1 MIVLKQIIDIMTQG
15 SDRPL
20 RRLFAYYAVVAVVVA
35 ALWYLFPDIIR
46 QVAGK
51 SVDTAAGSPQ
61 LLPDALVADDQG
73 VAGLGA
79 GSLGEVSIVTLLILL
94 GTIVLMLPVS
104 WVYMSARPIPGHSQ
118 ALVQTLIILPIV
130 VAGIIIVVQ
139 NSLALAFS
147 LAGVVGAVRF
157 RTNLRDTRDLVFV
170 FLSIGVGFAAGVQ
183 SLAVGAIVS
192 IVFNL
197 VLLLTWRYD
206 YGRNILTPTASSQW
220 AGPLESLASQ
230 TGAHEI
236 PDRDLVLSLTPEKAD
251 VLADRFDRVRK
262 VIGSKS
268 KKPRYN
274 AVLTLST
281 DYVPEAQAQ
290 AEMVL
295 QKLTKRW
302 KLDEVVQNTGK
313 PSQIYYLLRLK
324 KTVPRDEVL
333 TAIHNN
339 SDGMIASAD
348 LELAEPLQSQD
359 GKKLESSPP
368 CRTRPRRSRRG
379 LRVPRVRSGKR
390 RTDQGG

>member
-1 MIVLKQIIDIMTQG
+1 
-15 SDRPL
+15 
-20 RRLFAYYAVVAVVVA
+20 
-35 ALWYLFPDIIR
+35 
-46 QVAGK
+46 
-51 SVDTAAGSPQ
+51 
-61 LLPDALVADDQG
+61 
-73 VAGLGA
+73 
-79 GSLGEVSIVTLLILL
+79 
-94 GTIVLMLPVS
+94 
-104 WVYMSARPIPGHSQ
+104 
-118 ALVQTLIILPIV
+118 
-130 VAGIIIVVQ
+130 
-139 NSLALAFS
+139 
-147 LAGVVGAVRF
+147 
-157 RTNLRDTRDLVFV
+157 
-170 FLSIGVGFAAGVQ
+170 
-183 SLAVGAIVS
+183 
-192 IVFNL
+192 

-324 KTVPRDEVL
+324 KAVPRDEVL

-348 LELAEPLQSQD
+348 LELAETLQSQD
-359 GKKLESSPP
+359 GKKS
-368 CRTRPRRSRRG
+368 
-379 LRVPRVRSGKR
+379 
-390 RTDQGG
+390 